1 MLIDAGCE
9 FSHYAS
15 DITRTF
21 PVSGKFSDPQR
32 DLYQAVLN
40 VQKACIERCQV
51 ADEIGM
57 NELHRISKQLLI
69 AVPHVPGLKVVY
81 VLHTRLQ
88 AAHRRAEADWIQAAR
103 W

>member
-1 MLIDAGCE
+1 VLIDAGCE

-40 VQKACIERCQV
+40 VQKACIERCQI

-57 NELHRISKQLLI
+57 NELHRISKQFRRDFPQI
-69 AVPHVPGLKVVY
+69 PGLKVVVASY
-81 VLHTRLQ
+81 K
-88 AAHRRAEADWIQAAR
+88 AAGCSRKS
-103 W
+103 